1 MIIYIIYQEKNDI
14 KNELVLLEN
23 ENISLKTQITNFNLT
38 EKNINNINNTN
49 SKDDKNNL
57 VEFQKKYLNEMKS
70 LQISFESFKAKT
82 YEDVLIKTY
91 FILKLVKKLKKS
103 KK

>member
-1 MIIYIIYQEKNDI
+1 
-14 KNELVLLEN
+14 
-23 ENISLKTQITNFNLT
+23 
-38 EKNINNINNTN
+38 
-49 SKDDKNNL
+49 
-57 VEFQKKYLNEMKS
+57 MKS